1 MGKCV
6 SWVKQGLG
14 YVPWAGWQFGCALV
28 IDEGPV
34 INEPRLL
41 RGEFDNRMCGAF
53 FMGAAFENIMRRAS
67 RRELRCEA

>member
-1 MGKCV
+1 M
-6 SWVKQGLG
+6 
-14 YVPWAGWQFGCALV
+14 

-53 FMGAAFENIMRRAS
+53 FEGGLLSKISCGGLPDENRGVRL
-67 RRELRCEA
+67 EFGK

>member
-1 MGKCV
+1 M
-6 SWVKQGLG
+6 
-14 YVPWAGWQFGCALV
+14 

-53 FMGAAFENIMRRAS
+53 FEGVCFRKYHAAGFQTRIEV
-67 RRELRCEA
+67 

>member
-1 MGKCV
+1 M
-6 SWVKQGLG
+6 
-14 YVPWAGWQFGCALV
+14 

-53 FMGAAFENIMRRAS
+53 FMGLLSKISCGGLPDENRGVRL
-67 RRELRCEA
+67 EFGK

>member
-1 MGKCV
+1 M
-6 SWVKQGLG
+6 
-14 YVPWAGWQFGCALV
+14 

-53 FMGAAFENIMRRAS
+53 FEGGLLRKYHAAGFQTRIEV
-67 RRELRCEA
+67 

>member
-6 SWVKQGLG
+6 GWVKQGLG

-53 FMGAAFENIMRRAS
+53 YGGCFRKYHAAGFQTRIEV
-67 RRELRCEA
+67 

>member
-1 MGKCV
+1 M
-6 SWVKQGLG
+6 
-14 YVPWAGWQFGCALV
+14 

-67 RRELRCEA
+67 RRDRGVRLEFGK

>member
-1 MGKCV
+1 M
-6 SWVKQGLG
+6 
-14 YVPWAGWQFGCALV
+14 

-53 FMGAAFENIMRRAS
+53 FEGGSAFENIMRRAS
-67 RRELRCEA
+67 RRESRCEA